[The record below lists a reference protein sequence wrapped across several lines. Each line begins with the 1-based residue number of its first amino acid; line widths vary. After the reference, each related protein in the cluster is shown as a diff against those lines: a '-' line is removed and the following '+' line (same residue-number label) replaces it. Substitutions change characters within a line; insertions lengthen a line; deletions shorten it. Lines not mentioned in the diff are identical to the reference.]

1 MSALGPA
8 TPESHVV
15 WRQGTARSARCDAG
29 RRGIQLPRFARIDLA
44 ACVRHGASQQQ
55 EFWET
60 KMRANCMPGKLQAVL
75 ITLLGG
81 SLLLAAP
88 ALAQKKGGTLKL
100 YHNDTPPSTSLH
112 EESTIASVTPF
123 AAIFNNL
130 VVFDPAKPHES
141 LESVI
146 PDLAESWSW
155 DATNTRLTFKLRH
168 GVKWHDGQ
176 PFTAKDVQCT
186 WRMLIGKGDTQ
197 DFHRNPRKVW
207 YSKLQDVSVNGD
219 DEATFE
225 LSEPQPSLPVL
236 LASAFSPVYPCHV
249 PQQAMRTKPIGT
261 GPFKLVDFKRG
272 DSIRLMRNPDYFKK
286 DRPFLD
292 EITFRVIDSRATRM
306 LAFSTGDFDITF
318 PSDVTVSLMKDIKA
332 RAPNAVCQV
341 TPAGTQVN
349 LMVNRVNPPFD
360 NPDIRKAMSLAL
372 DRKPFNTILMEGQGL
387 LGGAMLPKPVGE
399 WGMPPDMV
407 SSLTGYGP
415 DGEKNIAE
423 AQAIMQKLG
432 YSEAKPLPIK
442 IQTRNLPTYRDAAVI
457 VADQLKK
464 IYIKGELDVLE
475 TPQWYARLARKDYT
489 IGLNVTG
496 VSVDDPDGNIVENY
510 SCKSERNYTQYCN
523 PEVDRLL
530 AAQSSEPDKEKR
542 KKIVWAIERLLVD
555 DAARPII
562 LSGVAGNCWQPY
574 VRNFTPPEN
583 SQYNNLRFEEV
594 WLDK

>member
-1 MSALGPA
+1 M
-8 TPESHVV
+8 
-15 WRQGTARSARCDAG
+15 QGMAREELASQV
-29 RRGIQLPRFARIDLA
+29 RRDGTLSGIQLPRPPYIDLA
-44 ACVRHGASQQQ
+44 AAVRHGACQQQ
-55 EFWET
+55 EFREK
-60 KMRANCMPGKLQAVL
+60 KMRANRGPGRLRAVVV
-75 ITLLGG
+75 TLFCVA
-81 SLLLAAP
+81 LLAATP
-88 ALAQKKGGTLKL
+88 AVAQKKGGTLRL
-100 YHNDTPPSTSLH
+100 YHNDTPPSTSLL

-141 LESVI
+141 LDTVI
-146 PDLAESWSW
+146 GDLAESWSW
-155 DATNTRLTFKLRH
+155 DATNTRLSFKLRH

-176 PFTAKDVQCT
+176 PFTARDVQCT
-186 WRMLIGKGDTQ
+186 WRMLIGKADTQ

-249 PQQAMRTKPIGT
+249 PQQVMRTKPVGT

-272 DSIRLMRNPDYFKK
+272 DSIRLVRNPEYFKK

-318 PSDVTVSLMKDIKA
+318 PADVTVPLLKDIKA
-332 RAPNAVCQV
+332 RAPNAVCQT
-341 TPAGTQVN
+341 TPSGTQVN

-360 NPDIRKAMSLAL
+360 NPDIRNAMSLAL

-407 SSLTGYGP
+407 SQLTGYGP
-415 DGEKNIAE
+415 DSEKNIAD

-432 YSEAKPLPIK
+432 YSDAKPLAIK
-442 IQTRNLPTYRDAAVI
+442 IQTRNLPTYRDPAVI
-457 VADQLKK
+457 VTDQLKK
-464 IYIKGELDVLE
+464 IYINAELDILD
-475 TPQWYARLARKDYT
+475 TPRWYARLAKKDYT

-523 PEVDRLL
+523 AEVDRLI
-530 AAQSSEPDKEKR
+530 AAQSSELDKAKR
-542 KKIVWAIERLLVD
+542 TRMVWDIERLLVE
-555 DAARPII
+555 DAARPSI
-562 LSGVAGNCWQPY
+562 VWQTAANCWQPY
-574 VRNFTPPEN
+574 VKGYMPHDN
-583 SQYNNLRFEEV
+583 SQYNNLRFENV